1 MSLTSQRR
9 ASHTLVCVSPV
20 SFSGLQKICLV
31 FTRVV
36 LDETAVKVSQFLSA
50 DVSGWVIRG
59 LEVQVILSAA
69 EEL

>member
-1 MSLTSQRR
+1 M
-9 ASHTLVCVSPV
+9 
-20 SFSGLQKICLV
+20 FGL
-31 FTRVV
+31 TRVV

>member
-20 SFSGLQKICLV
+20 SFFHTKNMFGL
-31 FTRVV
+31 TRVV
-36 LDETAVKVSQFLSA
+36 LDETAVKISQFLSA